1 MYVENGFDAAESL
14 SAHSLKM
21 PPQKNSGSKGAKRET
36 GTSSKNRRFVSNLFD
51 DMRQEGGD
59 VEYVH
64 IARVIRKMGDGRM
77 EVFYTE
83 KANKAGEVRGKVAQ
97 AVIRGSFRGR
107 GKHSVWID
115 VGTFVAIVE
124 TGVAGSSALEISGV
138 ISPEQM
144 RDLAKEVPIDPR
156 ILAVD
161 ATDAAQLL
169 SSKMSSS
176 IIHETGY
183 EFDTINEEEDVDID
197 EI

>member
-1 MYVENGFDAAESL
+1 
-14 SAHSLKM
+14 M
-21 PPQKNSGSKGAKRET
+21 PPQKNSGNKGAKRET
-36 GTSSKNRRFVSNLFD
+36 GASSKNRRFVNNLFD
-51 DMRQEGGD
+51 DLKTEGT
-59 VEYVH
+59 VEHVH
-64 IARVIRKMGDGRM
+64 IARVIRRLGDGRM

-83 KANKAGEVRGKVAQ
+83 KANKTGEMRGKVAQ

-115 VGTFVAIVE
+115 VGSFVAIVE

-144 RDLAKEVPIDPR
+144 RELAKEVPIDPR

-169 SSKMSSS
+169 SSKMSGVTSGD
-176 IIHETGY
+176 TGY
-183 EFDTINEEEDVDID
+183 EFDTIAEDDDEDLDVDGI
-197 EI
+197 

>member
-1 MYVENGFDAAESL
+1 
-14 SAHSLKM
+14 M
-21 PPQKNSGSKGAKRET
+21 PPQKNSGNKGAKRET
-36 GTSSKNRRFVSNLFD
+36 GASSKNRRFVTNLFD
-51 DMRQEGGD
+51 DLKTEGS
-59 VEYVH
+59 VEHVH

-83 KANKAGEVRGKVAQ
+83 RANKAGEHRGKVAQ

-124 TGVAGSSALEISGV
+124 TGVTGSSALEISGV

-144 RDLAKEVPIDPR
+144 RELAKEVPIDPR
-156 ILAVD
+156 IMAVD
-161 ATDAAQLL
+161 ANDPTQLL
-169 SSKMSSS
+169 SSKMAASA
-176 IIHETGY
+176 IHETGY
-183 EFDTINEEEDVDID
+183 EFDTIAEEEDVDID